1 MAKFCGICGAKLDE
15 QTGQCPNCARR
26 QQNSLTGGQPAASP
40 QMGRTPAY
48 TPPPRE
54 KKEIEKTKRTSAR
67 TVKTIVAVILSVLL
81 IAGLVAALIY
91 SGFVQIPIRFGSG
104 DLPGESEE
112 SSFYTENLEAVDSDR
127 VSALE
132 SRPYREIEVDRNTE
146 SSVAA
151 VPPMSPSSEESA
163 FSSTP
168 SPADDFSAEE
178 SAYILPQ
185 SSSRL
190 LTHNDIAGLGEQDL
204 MLARN
209 EIYARHGR
217 KFSDNDVRTYFEAQS
232 WYQGTID
239 PTDFSESVFSDI
251 EKKNIEYLKE
261 AENKLTGSASPESDY
276 MIPASSSR
284 RLTESDFAGLSN
296 RQLELAR
303 NEIYARH
310 GRKFHSQD
318 LQEYFNSKSWY
329 RGRYEPEE
337 FSETLLSEIEKY
349 NIELI
354 KAHE

>member
-1 MAKFCGICGAKLDE
+1 MARFCGICGSKLDE
-15 QTGQCPNCARR
+15 QTGQCPNCTKKR
-26 QQNSLTGGQPAASP
+26 QSSLTGDGRPVASP
-40 QMGRTPAY
+40 QTDRIPVY
-48 TPPPRE
+48 TQPSRDE
-54 KKEIEKTKRTSAR
+54 KEKRKATDH
-67 TVKTIVAVILSVLL
+67 TIKMAVVIILPVLVV
-81 IAGLVAALIY
+81 AGLAAALIC
-91 SGFVQIPIRFGSG
+91 SRFVQISAWLGKGNLSG
-104 DLPGESEE
+104 KSEE
-112 SSFYTENLEAVDSDR
+112 SSFCMANSEAVDTDR

-132 SRPYREIEVDRNTE
+132 SRPYREIEVDRKTE
-146 SSVAA
+146 SSMAA
-151 VPPMSPSSEESA
+151 VPPMSPFSEESA
-163 FSSTP
+163 SSTP
-168 SPADDFSAEE
+168 SPADDFPAEE
-178 SAYILPQ
+178 PVYILPQ

-190 LTHNDIAGLGEQDL
+190 LTYNDIAGLREQDL

-276 MIPASSSR
+276 VIPASSSR